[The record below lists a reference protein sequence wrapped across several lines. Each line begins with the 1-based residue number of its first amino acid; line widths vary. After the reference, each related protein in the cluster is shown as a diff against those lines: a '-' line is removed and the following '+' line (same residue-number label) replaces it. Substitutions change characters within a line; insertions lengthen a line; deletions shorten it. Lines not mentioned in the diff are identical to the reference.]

1 MEFNLRLLLKYVCVL
16 LRGLIKIRDDKC
28 STLMISALIICS
40 NKQESQSSEFWNLT
54 VKPIFFFYY
63 FLETGLGFY
72 VY

>member
-28 STLMISALIICS
+28 STLMISALIISS
-40 NKQESQSSEFWNLT
+40 NKQESQSSECWNLT
-54 VKPIFFFYY
+54 VKPIFFFY

-72 VY
+72 IY